1 MSLFKADQSSA
12 QWKVY
17 VEYIDE
23 MVIDGFYNAVES
35 SLKFFL
41 ENTGVFLFF
50 LSFTKM
56 IIGISSLQT
65 DCSALIKYT
74 NPPDTDQKAGLA
86 PLFEVQ
92 LLLQIP
98 EIVFYPSLEFSASD
112 GFHDLVES
120 LINSIFRIS
129 ALVPRLSEHSGFP
142 HYQVLSQTHHFI
154 WI

>member
-1 MSLFKADQSSA
+1 
-12 QWKVY
+12 
-17 VEYIDE
+17 
-23 MVIDGFYNAVES
+23 
-35 SLKFFL
+35 
-41 ENTGVFLFF
+41 
-50 LSFTKM
+50 M
-56 IIGISSLQT
+56 ITGIS
-65 DCSALIKYT
+65 LIADWLFCTKQLHQS
-74 NPPDTDQKAGLA
+74 PDTDQKAGLA

-129 ALVPRLSEHSGFP
+129 ALVPRLSEHSGFQ
-142 HYQVLSQTHHFI
+142 HYQVLSQKQHFI